1 MYQHHIMLKTH
12 EQLDSEGAMD
22 WLGITKRFGPEN
34 IVFLYQHGAHEVAM
48 EYGVNECDKFPHVY
62 TIPLTRDLASEEA
75 AIIVAA
81 WDYKYVPDFN
91 IEISNMYSMASDYEI
106 DIDESLVET
115 ATIDLNNSTPIK
127 ISAAKAIYNSINY
140 DTKFYENV
148 LVTYDEHIIKSD
160 NLDLDFE
167 KSLATVSNNIIYKNL
182 NTKLQA
188 DKVVIDLITKNSRI
202 FMNNKLDK
210 VNIVKIN

>member
-12 EQLDSEGAMD
+12 EQLDAEGAMD

-34 IVFLYQHGAHEVAM
+34 IVFLYQHGANEVAM
-48 EYGVNECDKFPHVY
+48 EYGVSEGDEFPHVY
-62 TIPLTRDLASEEA
+62 TIPLIRDLASDEA

-115 ATIDLNNSTPIK
+115 ATMDLNKWHHNRWR
-127 ISAAKAIYNSINY
+127 
-140 DTKFYENV
+140 
-148 LVTYDEHIIKSD
+148 DEMVREGWHYGLYFSESKKSHPALRDWDSLPESHRRSPNFD
-160 NLDLDFE
+160 NKELFE
-167 KSLATVSNNIIYKNL
+167 WLRKNGV
-182 NTKLQA
+182 A
-188 DKVVIDLITKNSRI
+188 
-202 FMNNKLDK
+202 
-210 VNIVKIN
+210 